1 MSDHSAHHAPSSNGA
16 GSAGAVRITVR
27 PLGNPMPLGLFSFG
41 IGMLVLAASSAGWSP
56 VSESHQAGLILAAF
70 VFPLELVAAIMAFL
84 ARDTLAAT
92 TLGLFTTSWL
102 ALGLLLALGAPGAIS
117 ITEGFFLLAFS
128 GAVISLTAIAA
139 TGKPILA
146 LTLALSAARA
156 ILYGLYEVTSTT
168 GLQHAAGYVAAAI
181 ALVAWYGGTAFAVED
196 LRQRPVLPVL
206 RRGAA
211 RTAMDGP
218 LSEQI
223 AHARGEAGVR
233 SQL

>member
-1 MSDHSAHHAPSSNGA
+1 MSEPPSTHNGRPTNGA
-16 GSAGAVRITVR
+16 GPIRITVR

-41 IGMLVLAASSAGWSP
+41 IGMLVLAASSAGWAP
-56 VSESHQAGLILAAF
+56 VTESHQTGVILAAF
-70 VFPLELVAAIMAFL
+70 VFPLELLATIMAYL

-102 ALGLLLALGAPGAIS
+102 ALGLLLVLGVPGAIS
-117 ITEGFFLLAFS
+117 ITEGVFLLAFS
-128 GAVISLTAIAA
+128 GAVVSLAAIAA

-156 ILYGLYEVTSTT
+156 ILYGLYEVTATI
-168 GLQHAAGYVAAAI
+168 GLEHAAGYVAAAI

-196 LRQRPVLPVL
+196 LRQRPVLPVG

-211 RTAMDGP
+211 RMAMEGP

-233 SQL
+233 EQL